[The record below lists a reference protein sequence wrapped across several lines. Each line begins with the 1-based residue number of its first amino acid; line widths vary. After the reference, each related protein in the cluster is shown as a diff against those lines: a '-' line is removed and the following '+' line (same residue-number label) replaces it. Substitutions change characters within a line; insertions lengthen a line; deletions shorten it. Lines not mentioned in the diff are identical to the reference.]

1 MLVSWNWLRRYVD
14 LPMTEPELSER
25 LSMTGLNHEGTET
38 VDGETVIDLEVTSNR
53 GDCLGHIGVARE
65 ISVLYE
71 LPLRKPQPEPA
82 EGSAKAADSIRVTNV
97 FSDAC
102 PRYTAR
108 VIRGVKVGPS
118 PKWLVDALHAIGIA
132 SVNNVV
138 DVTNFVL
145 MECGQPLHAFDLSKL
160 AGNEIVVRPA
170 RPEEQIE
177 AIDHKT
183 YTLDPEM
190 CVIADRDRAVAVAG
204 VMGGAS
210 SEVTSESTD
219 LLIESAVFVPL
230 SVRRTARKL
239 KLHSPSSFRFERRVD
254 PQGVDWASRRCCE
267 LILEIAGGTLEQG
280 VIDTD
285 PQLPA
290 ATTVCLRLPQVQR
303 VLGLKIPDDEIRKI
317 LTALGCDQ
325 QTADV
330 DKIHTCPPSWRH
342 DLTREIDL
350 IEELARI
357 YGYENIPDNSPIP
370 VAASQKR
377 PFDEAVSKIRDVLV
391 GAGIS
396 EAMTPSVVPAD
407 VDELVSPWTDRE
419 PLTTE
424 TALLKGA
431 KTLRRSILPSLL
443 DSRQA
448 NQAASGADAELFEV
462 AHIYVPPAEIDGLP
476 EERYCVAGVAGRD
489 FYEVKGIVESLLRR
503 LGIAMVP
510 DVQLT
515 QVHGL
520 DQAWTIEMSVAGE
533 RLGFIGQ
540 LCPDVQK
547 RLKLEKA
554 TTCFEL
560 NLDTLLA
567 AAHLVPQ
574 FQSVSPFPSVS
585 RDLNLVVDEAIRWV
599 DLAASVRAAVGT
611 MLADLK
617 YVETYRDPAKDGEGK
632 KRILMSIDLQSGEGT
647 LTNAQAD
654 AIRGEVVDRCN
665 TDHGALLLG

>member
-25 LSMTGLNHEGTET
+25 LSMTGLNHEGTEV

-71 LPLRKPQPEPA
+71 LPLCKPQPEPA
-82 EGSAKAADSIRVTNV
+82 EGSGKASDSIRVTNV

-118 PKWLVDALHAIGIA
+118 PDWLAEALRAVGIG

-138 DVTNFVL
+138 DITNFVL
-145 MECGQPLHAFDLSKL
+145 MECGQPLHAFDLAKL
-160 AGNEIVVRPA
+160 AGDEIVVRPA
-170 RPEEQIE
+170 RPEEEIE

-210 SEVTSESTD
+210 TEVTESTTD
-219 LLIESAVFVPL
+219 LLIESAVFTPL

-280 VIDTD
+280 VVDTE
-285 PQLPA
+285 PELP
-290 ATTVCLRLPQVQR
+290 TPTNVCLRLAQVER
-303 VLGLKIPDDEIRKI
+303 VLGVKVPDDEIRKI
-317 LTALGCDQ
+317 LTALGCDE

-350 IEELARI
+350 IEEIARI
-357 YGYENIPDNSPIP
+357 YGYEKIPDDSPIP

-391 GAGIS
+391 GSGIS

-407 VDELVSPWTDRE
+407 VDELVSPWTDRQ

-443 DSRQA
+443 DSRHA

-462 AHIYVPPAEIDGLP
+462 AHIYVPPAEVDGLP
-476 EERYCVAGVAGRD
+476 EEQYCVAGVSGQD
-489 FYEVKGIVESLLRR
+489 FYQVKGIVETLLRR
-503 LGIAMVP
+503 LGIAAVP
-510 DVQLT
+510 DVRQVE
-515 QVHGL
+515 VHGL
-520 DQAWTIEMSVAGE
+520 DKAWSIELTIAGE
-533 RLGFIGQ
+533 LIGYVGQ

-547 RLKLEKA
+547 SLKLEKA

-560 NLDTLLA
+560 NLDAMLA

-574 FQSVSPFPSVS
+574 FRSVSPFPSVS

-599 DLAASVRAAVGT
+599 DLAASVRAAVGPV
-611 MLADLK
+611 LADLK

-632 KRILMSIDLQSGEGT
+632 KRILMSIDLQSPDST

-654 AIRGEVVDRCN
+654 AIRGDVVDRCN
-665 TDHGALLLG
+665 ADHGAVLLG

>member
-25 LSMTGLNHEGTET
+25 LSMTGLNHEGTEV

-71 LPLRKPQPEPA
+71 LPLCKPQPEPA
-82 EGSAKAADSIRVTNV
+82 EGSGKASDSIRVTNV
-97 FSDAC
+97 FFDAC

-108 VIRGVKVGPS
+108 VIRGAKVGPS
-118 PKWLVDALHAIGIA
+118 PDWLVEALRAVGIG

-138 DVTNFVL
+138 DITNFVL
-145 MECGQPLHAFDLSKL
+145 MECGQPLHAFDIAKL
-160 AGNEIVVRPA
+160 AGDEIVVRPA
-170 RPEEQIE
+170 RPEEEIE

-210 SEVTSESTD
+210 TEVTESTTD
-219 LLIESAVFVPL
+219 LLIESAVFTPL

-239 KLHSPSSFRFERRVD
+239 KLHGPSSFRFERRVD

-280 VIDTD
+280 VVDTE

-290 ATTVCLRLPQVQR
+290 PTNVCLRLAQVER
-303 VLGLKIPDDEIRKI
+303 VLGVKVPADEIRKI
-317 LTALGCDQ
+317 LTALGCDE

-330 DKIHTCPPSWRH
+330 DKIRTCPPSWRH

-350 IEELARI
+350 IEEIARI
-357 YGYENIPDNSPIP
+357 YGYEKIPDDSPIP

-391 GAGIS
+391 GSGIS

-407 VDELVSPWTDRE
+407 VDELVSPWTDRQ

-443 DSRQA
+443 DSRHA

-462 AHIYVPPAEIDGLP
+462 AHIYVPPAEVDGLP
-476 EERYCVAGVAGRD
+476 EEQYCVAGVSGQD
-489 FYEVKGIVESLLRR
+489 FYQVKGIVETLLRR
-503 LGIAMVP
+503 LGIAAVP
-510 DVQLT
+510 DVRQVE
-515 QVHGL
+515 VHGL
-520 DQAWTIEMSVAGE
+520 DKAWSIELTIAGE
-533 RLGFIGQ
+533 LIGYVGQ

-547 RLKLEKA
+547 SLKLEKT

-560 NLDTLLA
+560 NLDAMLA

-574 FQSVSPFPSVS
+574 FRSVSPFPSVS

-599 DLAASVRAAVGT
+599 DLAASVRAAVGPV
-611 MLADLK
+611 LADLK

-632 KRILMSIDLQSGEGT
+632 KRILMSIDLQSPDST

-654 AIRGEVVDRCN
+654 AMRGDVVDRCN
-665 TDHGALLLG
+665 ADHGAVLLG

>member
-25 LSMTGLNHEGTET
+25 LSMTGLNHEGTEV

-71 LPLRKPQPEPA
+71 LPLCKPQPEPA
-82 EGSAKAADSIRVTNV
+82 EGSGKASDSIRVTNV

-118 PKWLVDALHAIGIA
+118 PGWLVDALRAVGIG

-138 DVTNFVL
+138 DITNFVL
-145 MECGQPLHAFDLSKL
+145 MECGQPLHAFDLAKL
-160 AGNEIVVRPA
+160 AGDEIVVRPA
-170 RPEEQIE
+170 RPEEEIE

-210 SEVTSESTD
+210 TEVTESTTD
-219 LLIESAVFVPL
+219 LLIESAVFTPL

-280 VIDTD
+280 VVDTE

-290 ATTVCLRLPQVQR
+290 PTNVCLRLAQVER
-303 VLGLKIPDDEIRKI
+303 VLGVKVPDDEIRKI
-317 LTALGCDQ
+317 LTALGCEE

-350 IEELARI
+350 IEEIARI
-357 YGYENIPDNSPIP
+357 YGYEKIPDDSPIP

-391 GAGIS
+391 GSGIS

-407 VDELVSPWTDRE
+407 VDELVSPWTDRQ

-443 DSRQA
+443 DSRHA

-462 AHIYVPPAEIDGLP
+462 AHIYVPPAEVDGLP
-476 EERYCVAGVAGRD
+476 EEQYCVAGVSGQD
-489 FYEVKGIVESLLRR
+489 FYQVKGIVETLLRR
-503 LGIAMVP
+503 LGIAAVP
-510 DVQLT
+510 DVRQVE
-515 QVHGL
+515 VHGL
-520 DQAWTIEMSVAGE
+520 DKAWSIELTIAGE
-533 RLGFIGQ
+533 LIGYVGQ

-547 RLKLEKA
+547 SLKLEKA

-560 NLDTLLA
+560 NLDAMLA

-574 FQSVSPFPSVS
+574 FRSVSPFPSVS

-599 DLAASVRAAVGT
+599 DLAASVRAAVGPV
-611 MLADLK
+611 LADLK

-632 KRILMSIDLQSGEGT
+632 KRILMSIDLQSPDST

-654 AIRGEVVDRCN
+654 AMRGDVVDRCN
-665 TDHGALLLG
+665 ADHGAVLLG

>member
-25 LSMTGLNHEGTET
+25 LSMTGLNHEGTEV

-71 LPLRKPQPEPA
+71 LPLCKPQPEPT
-82 EGSAKAADSIRVTNV
+82 EGAGKASDSIRVTNV

-118 PKWLVDALHAIGIA
+118 PDWLVDALRAVGIG

-138 DVTNFVL
+138 DITNFVL
-145 MECGQPLHAFDLSKL
+145 MECGQPLHAFDFAKL
-160 AGNEIVVRPA
+160 AGDEIVVRPA
-170 RPEEQIE
+170 RPEEEIE

-210 SEVTSESTD
+210 TEVTESTTD
-219 LLIESAVFVPL
+219 LLIESAVFTPL

-280 VIDTD
+280 VVDTE

-290 ATTVCLRLPQVQR
+290 ATNVCLRLAQVER
-303 VLGLKIPDDEIRKI
+303 VLGVKVPDDEIRKI
-317 LTALGCDQ
+317 LTALGCEE

-350 IEELARI
+350 IEEIARI
-357 YGYENIPDNSPIP
+357 YGYEKIPDDSPIP

-391 GAGIS
+391 GSGIS

-407 VDELVSPWTDRE
+407 VDELVSPWTDRQ

-443 DSRQA
+443 DSRHA

-462 AHIYVPPAEIDGLP
+462 AHIYVPPAEVDGLP
-476 EERYCVAGVAGRD
+476 EEQYCVAGVSGQD
-489 FYEVKGIVESLLRR
+489 FYQVKGIVETLLRR
-503 LGIAMVP
+503 LGIAAVP
-510 DVQLT
+510 DVRQVE
-515 QVHGL
+515 VHGL
-520 DQAWTIEMSVAGE
+520 DKAWSIELTIAGE
-533 RLGFIGQ
+533 LIGYVGQ

-547 RLKLEKA
+547 SLKLEKA

-560 NLDTLLA
+560 NLDAMLA

-574 FQSVSPFPSVS
+574 FRSVSPFPSVS

-599 DLAASVRAAVGT
+599 DLAASVRAAVGPV
-611 MLADLK
+611 LSDLK

-632 KRILMSIDLQSGEGT
+632 KRILMSIDLQSPDST

-654 AIRGEVVDRCN
+654 AMRGDVVDRCN
-665 TDHGALLLG
+665 ADHGAVLLG